1 MNRLNLQFTYL
12 PTFIMSSI
20 YNNLRT
26 DKQYKAATGL
36 SIADFDALY
45 ADFSQLYIPK
55 IGNPYLTHNTPVLTD
70 KREALFFILHYY
82 KSYPTLQNL
91 ALYFGFSEFSA
102 SHYLDL
108 LKGVVKASLERNTSL
123 KKAIF
128 ATQTAFDEAFAGVED
143 IFIDVTE
150 VGIERPQDLQVQ
162 QAKYSGKKKR
172 IRLNG

>member
-1 MNRLNLQFTYL
+1 
-12 PTFIMSSI
+12 MSSI
-20 YNNLRT
+20 YHNLRT

-45 ADFSQLYIPK
+45 ERFSQLYIPK
-55 IGNPYLTHNTPVLTD
+55 TGNPYSKKTLPLLTD

-108 LKGVVKASLERNTSL
+108 LKPILKKSLERHTCA

-128 ATQTAFDEAFAGVED
+128 TTQAAFDQAFAGLEEV
-143 IFIDVTE
+143 FIDVTE
-150 VGIERPQDLQVQ
+150 VGVERPQNEQVQ